1 MNVRRL
7 LLPAVAALPVI
18 VLSGC
23 AGGHKE
29 AVVHHAKTEGIY
41 VDVGEL
47 DYQVQISR
55 QLNPGVSPD
64 KGYFAGLPDY
74 VQPLTEDEVWFGV
87 SVRVQNQT
95 DEPHESTD
103 EFTIEETTGE
113 TFTPL
118 DIDAEDI
125 PLAYAPQVIGPKQVY
140 PDPDELSGDSPTQGG
155 MLLFKIPYSSL
166 GNRPLEFKIEADGEE
181 AVVDLDV

>member
-7 LLPAVAALPVI
+7 LTAVAVVPAIALP
-18 VLSGC
+18 GC

-29 AVVHHAKTEGIY
+29 AVVHEAKTEGIY

-55 QLNPGVSPD
+55 QLNPAVAPD
-64 KGYFAGLPDY
+64 KGYLAGMPDY
-74 VQPLTEDEVWFGV
+74 VSPLTEDEVWFGV

-95 DEPHESTD
+95 DEPHESADKFEIT
-103 EFTIEETTGE
+103 ETTGE
-113 TFTPL
+113 SFTPI
-118 DIDAEDI
+118 DIKAEDN
-125 PLAYAPQVIGPKQVY
+125 PLAYEAKEIPPHSTY
-140 PDPDELSGDSPTQGG
+140 PDPDELAGDSPTQGG